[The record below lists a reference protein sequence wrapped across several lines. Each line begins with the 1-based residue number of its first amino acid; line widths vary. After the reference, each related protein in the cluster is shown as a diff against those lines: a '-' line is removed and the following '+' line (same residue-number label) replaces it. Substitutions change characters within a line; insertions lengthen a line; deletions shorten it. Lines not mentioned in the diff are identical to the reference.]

1 MVKVLLVGIAAV
13 GFAAWLLGSLM
24 ISLHIPVV
32 YMTYPDMDCVTVQG
46 GESDEN
52 CDNMPPR
59 FTVVYVD
66 PRWAGFSDEGE

>member
-32 YMTYPDMDCVTVQG
+32 YMTYVFIFPL
-46 GESDEN
+46 
-52 CDNMPPR
+52 
-59 FTVVYVD
+59 FI
-66 PRWAGFSDEGE
+66 

>member
-1 MVKVLLVGIAAV
+1 MKAVFLCLVGLTVWGLLVVSWKEAID
-13 GFAAWLLGSLM
+13 
-24 ISLHIPVV
+24 IPQV

-66 PRWAGFSDEGE
+66 PRWAGFSGDKE